1 MSAQASTTA
10 EEIGK
15 TPFIAGDTS
24 APEAERL
31 AALRK
36 AFFAPNHDASIWLRG
51 WYPETLKMQHAAL
64 KAVPSSD
71 YWASGSVLLLE
82 VIPSCDPFKPKAYW
96 QELRNQFP
104 DRVTTVVIDN
114 ASHALFPEQPDM
126 VASAVLP

>member
-104 DRVTTVVIDN
+104 DRVTTVVIDD